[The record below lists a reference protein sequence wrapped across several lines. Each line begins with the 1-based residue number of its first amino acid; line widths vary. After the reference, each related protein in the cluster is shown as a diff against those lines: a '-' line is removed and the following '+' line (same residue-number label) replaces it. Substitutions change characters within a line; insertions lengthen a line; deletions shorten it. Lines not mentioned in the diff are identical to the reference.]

1 MKVNISRSK
10 FLKLLNKVYKKN
22 NKNFNAADIIGK
34 YEFLCKSISQLIVE
48 TTTNE
53 ILLLINNNK
62 KNNVSDR
69 EMLISLSKFSILIDL
84 KIKEVILELLKKYL
98 DNLKIKYIIKL

>member
-10 FLKLLNKVYKKN
+10 FCKMLNRVYKKER
-22 NKNFNAADIIGK
+22 KDFNAADIIDK
-34 YEFLCKSISQLIVE
+34 YSFICKSISQLIVE
-48 TTTNE
+48 ATTNE

-69 EMLISLSKFSILIDL
+69 EMLISLSRFSILIDL
-84 KIKEVILELLKKYL
+84 KIKEVILEELLKKYI
-98 DNLKIKYIIKL
+98 DK